1 MSISL
6 NDQMNK
12 EWFIFKGTH
21 HTGPYSVSELRTFFV
36 NGEITMQSLLWKEG
50 TEKWEALSRIDVLRP
65 VHQLSESS
73 TPDIPPLPTPTKKV
87 LPKLTPA
94 PLPAPPIDADEPPP
108 IPLDALL
115 NPAGDKELFKAAPP
129 AYKKY
134 ISKILFGFML
144 LVFASVI
151 AWFTLNEQ
159 SSQVQIKIPGVMP
172 IYVEKLQELAS
183 QRLPGIS
190 LGMALSIDKSKLYAA
205 INQSGE
211 ILSTIKLISVPKRI
225 LGSSDIELQVRGVIK
240 DHLGSFER
248 MSMIKGERLIP
259 GEYEIQF
266 SGKKIHYLNSQFKFL
281 RAMNVFNNLNTNY
294 TYKTV
299 ALIYP
304 GTPRDF
310 ELKLSEFKKAVLNE
324 ALKPFGDKLERHQ
337 TFLSLLNK
345 IMEMYLLTLEKIS
358 KPLEINAFEKMLI
371 KEVSPII
378 QSLIIEASERSNEVV
393 TDDLGSYK
401 NQVYIGKQ
409 IGELASDMITL
420 TQKSPKLAFADKTA
434 LKAKFETRYK
444 FVKSQLDTVIQEIQ
458 TKIEVLSK

>member
-1 MSISL
+1 
-6 NDQMNK
+6 MNK

-36 NGEITMQSLLWKEG
+36 NGEITVQSLLWKEG
-50 TEKWEALSRIDVLRP
+50 TEKWEALSRIDELKP
-65 VHQLSESS
+65 VHQLTESP

-94 PLPAPPIDADEPPP
+94 PIPTAITTAIVDDDDDDDEPPP

-115 NPAGDKELFKAAPP
+115 NPAGDKELFKTAPP
-129 AYKKY
+129 TYKKY
-134 ISKILFGFML
+134 ISKILFGFIL
-144 LVFASVI
+144 VVFASVI

-183 QRLPGIS
+183 QSLPGIS

-211 ILSTIKLISVPKRI
+211 ILTTIKLISVPKRI
-225 LGSSDIELQVRGVIK
+225 LGSSEIELQVRGVIK
-240 DHLGSFER
+240 DHLGTFER

-310 ELKLSEFKKAVLNE
+310 ELKLTEFKRAVLNE
-324 ALKPFGDKLERHQ
+324 ALKPYSDKLERHQ

-358 KPLEINAFEKMLI
+358 KPLEISAFEKLLI

-378 QSLIIEASERSNEVV
+378 QSLIIEASERSNEVS

-401 NQVYIGKQ
+401 NQVAIGKQ